1 MQNWKSVSTMAESSV
16 NRRGVI
22 GIIWQ
27 DSRLLV
33 IERSSRVERAPGKFC
48 FPGGTIELGESP
60 REALLREMREELS
73 LVVQPI
79 KSVWQNVTASG
90 VQLDWWLTMIDQ
102 AAQIVPNP
110 DEVASFDWLTLD
122 EMLALELLLPTNR
135 DFVHAVRR
143 GEIDAPQSWL
153 VDAN

>member
-1 MQNWKSVSTMAESSV
+1 MPESSIK
-16 NRRGVI
+16 RRGVI

-60 REALLREMREELS
+60 REALLREMQEELS
-73 LVVQPI
+73 LVVEPI
-79 KSVWQNVTASG
+79 KSVWKCVTANG
-90 VQLDWWLTMIDQ
+90 IHLDWWLTTINQ
-102 AAQIVPNP
+102 PAQIIANP

-135 DFVHAVRR
+135 DFVDAVRR
-143 GEIDAPQSWL
+143 GEVDAPQSWL
-153 VDAN
+153 VAVN

>member
-1 MQNWKSVSTMAESSV
+1 
-16 NRRGVI
+16 
-22 GIIWQ
+22 
-27 DSRLLV
+27 
-33 IERSSRVERAPGKFC
+33 
-48 FPGGTIELGESP
+48 
-60 REALLREMREELS
+60 MREELS